1 MFGLT
6 LILLAGLVAMATGL
20 ILKFAIF
27 YQKHILSKIDQLD
40 AKNAIKVTAQQ
51 VFRWVSNRE
60 KSIAIKNLVCVWT
73 CRGIYSHQSPRQSF
87 IQSTFL
93 VSSKT

>member
-27 YQKHILSKIDQLD
+27 YQKHILSKIDLLEAQ
-40 AKNAIKVTAQQ
+40 NAIKFTGAS
-51 VFRWVSNRE
+51 VS
-60 KSIAIKNLVCVWT
+60 L
-73 CRGIYSHQSPRQSF
+73 GF
-87 IQSTFL
+87 
-93 VSSKT
+93 